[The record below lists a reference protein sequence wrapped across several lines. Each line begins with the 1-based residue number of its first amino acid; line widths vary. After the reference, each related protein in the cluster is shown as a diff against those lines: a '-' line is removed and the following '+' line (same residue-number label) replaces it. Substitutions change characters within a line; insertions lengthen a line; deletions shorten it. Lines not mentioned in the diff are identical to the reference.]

1 MAEEQKRI
9 ELLEKTRKEAERL
22 EKQRQAQSI

>member
-9 ELLEKTRKEAERL
+9 EQLEKTRKEADRL